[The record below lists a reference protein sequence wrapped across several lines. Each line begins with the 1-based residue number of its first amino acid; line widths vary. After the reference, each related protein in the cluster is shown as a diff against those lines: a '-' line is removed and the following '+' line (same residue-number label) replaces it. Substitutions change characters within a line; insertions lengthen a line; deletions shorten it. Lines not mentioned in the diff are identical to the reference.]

1 MFDLTTIITIFAAV
15 MSGTLAG
22 IYFIFS
28 NTIMKALAEMETSVG
43 ITVMQKINKIIINPG
58 FMLLFMGAPA
68 LSIYLVFAGWF
79 REVGDASLWLIVG
92 GVLII
97 VGNFVLTA
105 AGNVPLNNELEAV
118 DPHSEDGKQVWK
130 KYLNR
135 WVLLNTIRSYATATA
150 AAVLIVAV
158 GLLM

>member
-1 MFDLTTIITIFAAV
+1 MFDLTTIITVFAAV

-28 NTIMKALAEMETSVG
+28 NTIMKALAEMEPATG

-58 FMLLFMGAPA
+58 FMSLFMGAPV
-68 LSIYLVFAGWF
+68 LSLYLVYMGWF
-79 REVGDASLWLIVG
+79 GEVGEAAWWLLSG
-92 GVLII
+92 GLLII
-97 VGNFVLTA
+97 IGNFVLTA

-118 DPHSEDGKQVWK
+118 EPRSEDGKRVWQ
-130 KYLNR
+130 KYLDR
-135 WVLLNTIRSYATATA
+135 WVILNTFRSYATATA

-158 GLLM
+158 RLLM

>member
-1 MFDLTTIITIFAAV
+1 MFDLTTIITIFVTV

-58 FMLLFMGAPA
+58 FMSLFMGAPA
-68 LSIYLVFAGWF
+68 LSLYLVYMGWF
-79 REVGDASLWLIVG
+79 REVGAATWWLLSG
-92 GVLII
+92 GLLII
-97 VGNFVLTA
+97 IGNFVLTA

-118 DPHSEDGKQVWK
+118 DPHSENGKRIWK
-130 KYLNR
+130 KYLDR
-135 WVLLNTIRSYATATA
+135 WVMLNTIRSYATATA
-150 AAVLIVAV
+150 AAVLIVAI
-158 GLLM
+158 GLMT